1 MLVEDPLFLELVSD
15 PESSSSRS
23 SLFDKI
29 LLHYIVLLSK
39 KRIRLL

>member
-15 PESSSSRS
+15 PESSSSCS
-23 SLFDKI
+23 SMFDKT

-39 KRIRLL
+39 KRIR